1 MFEPKPSKAHCC
13 NCGQGRHNSS
23 APRVGQ
29 NALPRRVFA
38 AATAAMVLGLGWT
51 RMLCGFKERLVGE
64 NQKNL
69 SNFEFRMLAGD
80 WSQSCNMSNMCNE
93 FGDSLLQGCCINY
106 SAPKRHDFLWSKAVT
121 VAEDPWS
128 DVGSVFFVKVCWW
141 GCAFPFFRIYIIAS
155 HCATDGH
162 IAAQCCNM
170 L

>member
-64 NQKNL
+64 NKKKPEQL
-69 SNFEFRMLAGD
+69 RISDAG
-80 WSQSCNMSNMCNE
+80 WR
-93 FGDSLLQGCCINY
+93 L
-106 SAPKRHDFLWSKAVT
+106 
-121 VAEDPWS
+121 
-128 DVGSVFFVKVCWW
+128 
-141 GCAFPFFRIYIIAS
+141 IA
-155 HCATDGH
+155 
-162 IAAQCCNM
+162 IV
-170 L
+170 

>member
-51 RMLCGFKERLVGE
+51 RMDSDAVWFQRAACWRK
-64 NQKNL
+64 QKKNL
-69 SNFEFRMLAGD
+69 SNCEFRMLAGD

-106 SAPKRHDFLWSKAVT
+106 SAPNRHDFFMKQS
-121 VAEDPWS
+121 S
-128 DVGSVFFVKVCWW
+128 DCCRGPMIWQGIVFFFLWRSA
-141 GCAFPFFRIYIIAS
+141 GEDAHSLSLGFI
-155 HCATDGH
+155 
-162 IAAQCCNM
+162 
-170 L
+170 